1 MTFKEL
7 LNKKKISGYSL
18 SKNTGI
24 PYTTINDL
32 INGKTIIQN
41 ISLKNALLIA
51 DFLNVDV
58 SSLAKLETQPF
69 VEFRYF
75 RNNVLTELKNV
86 GFDRFLTE
94 IIKNKEIDF
103 YYKNKGW
110 QYAYYLLALIDYL
123 CRINNRPIYDARYN
137 ELRKNKLTNPFFV
150 GSDLIRFDSV
160 EQAEKDLGIEI
171 IPEFKKYN
179 IIEHNVFNVEWYIN
193 NKNL

>member
-1 MTFKEL
+1 MTFKDL

-41 ISLKNALLIA
+41 TSLKNALLIA

-58 SSLAKLETQPF
+58 SALAKLDTQSF

-86 GFDRFLTE
+86 GFDRFLAE

-103 YYKNKGW
+103 YYKNKGQ

-123 CRINNRPIYDARYN
+123 CRINNQPIYDARYN
-137 ELRKNKLTNPFFV
+137 ELRKNKLTNPFFC
-150 GSDLIRFDSV
+150 
-160 EQAEKDLGIEI
+160 
-171 IPEFKKYN
+171 
-179 IIEHNVFNVEWYIN
+179 W
-193 NKNL
+193 